1 MMTKLTLVSGGRTE
15 AERFAALIEPHF
27 ASLYRSAFRLSRSV
41 ADAEDLVQEVCVRA
55 FPRLEELERIDHV
68 GHWFYCVMYRVFVDS
83 RRRYE
88 RTHVRPLSGIDEE
101 TLPSDISGPEEQAD
115 RDAETGRLERAWSH
129 LSEEQRALLTLHEV
143 EGYSLAQMTAITG
156 LKEGTLKSKLHRAR
170 VKLGRLMRREEM
182 GVSMPGGSTHEM
194 RRRG

>member
-1 MMTKLTLVSGGRTE
+1 MARLTVLKGGRE
-15 AERFAALIEPHF
+15 AADRFTALIEPHF
-27 ASLYRSAFRLSRSV
+27 AALYRTAFRLSRSA

-55 FPRLEELERIDHV
+55 FPQLEELERIDHV
-68 GHWFYCVMYRVFVDS
+68 GHWLYCVMYRVFVDS

-88 RTHVRPLSGIDEE
+88 RKHVRPLTEIDAES
-101 TLPSDISGPEEQAD
+101 LVSDTAGPEEQTEHLA
-115 RDAETGRLERAWSH
+115 RAQRLERAWGH
-129 LSEEQRALLTLHEV
+129 LTEEQRALLALHEV

-170 VKLGRLMRREEM
+170 VKLGRLMRREEARVDVAN
-182 GVSMPGGSTHEM
+182 GAQSDEM